1 MGEGRKRWY
10 NATITRAWADGS
22 WRIAWD
28 NGDWR
33 DQFKFANQVQLVRE
47 GFAEYRV
54 GDKVLARYKS
64 TPTWYMATIAEVH
77 VHGVFL
83 ITWNDGDL
91 KDRAKSIEELVPR
104 ASPPGPALKLVRSKG
119 VEKFVPNVP
128 RTRSPRKK
136 VVRKE
141 VCTRLYEDAQRR
153 GKLAEDRANKIG
165 RPVRWQCTPG
175 CQQWGG

>member
-1 MGEGRKRWY
+1 MGVTAIAWIPPEVGDQVLARMEGKRRWF

-28 NGDWR
+28 DGDWR
-33 DQFKFANQVQLVRE
+33 DQFKFANQIQLVRD
-47 GFAEYRV
+47 GFCDYRV

-64 TPTWYMATIAEVH
+64 TW
-77 VHGVFL
+77 
-83 ITWNDGDL
+83 
-91 KDRAKSIEELVPR
+91 
-104 ASPPGPALKLVRSKG
+104 GPALKVVRAKG

-128 RTRSPRKK
+128 RTRSPRKR

-141 VCTRLYEDAQRR
+141 AYTRLYEDAQRR
-153 GKLAEDRANKIG
+153 ERLAEDRASKIG
-165 RPVRWQCTPG
+165 RQVLWQCTPG